1 LKPAPIEFGAVIAVG
16 LALTF
21 VIPLARI
28 LELAVA
34 SLFGDSCPGASG
46 PGVGG
51 KSDNIVSYLVNLRL
65 GGGAGLAI
73 SLHHSR
79 NQTWTQTWENKQN

>member
-1 LKPAPIEFGAVIAVG
+1 LKLAPIEFGAAIAG

-21 VIPLARI
+21 VIPLAKI

-34 SLFGDSCPGASG
+34 GLVGGSCPGARG

-51 KSDNIVSYLVNLRL
+51 ESDNIVSYLVNLRL
-65 GGGAGLAI
+65 GGGAGLEI

-79 NQTWTQTWENKQN
+79 KQTWTQTWENKQN